1 MRLQALVLSTL
12 LALAVAPST
21 ARADGTTG
29 WLLEKCSAF
38 ERDAEITPY
47 SIRYS
52 KLESA
57 LCYGYFSGIHSVA
70 FLRDESNHPVLGF
83 CAPIET
89 KADRF
94 ISIFIAYARSH
105 SEDGD
110 RPAVTAI
117 WSSLAAAFPC
127 GHS

>member
-1 MRLQALVLSTL
+1 MRIWALVLSIL
-12 LALAVAPST
+12 LALPVAPSI

-29 WLLEKCSAF
+29 WLLEKCSTF
-38 ERDAEITPY
+38 ERDAEITPD

-57 LCYGYFSGIHSVA
+57 LCFGYFSGIHSVA

-94 ISIFIAYARSH
+94 ISIFVTYARSH
-105 SEDGD
+105 AEDGGQ
-110 RPAVTAI
+110 PAVTAI